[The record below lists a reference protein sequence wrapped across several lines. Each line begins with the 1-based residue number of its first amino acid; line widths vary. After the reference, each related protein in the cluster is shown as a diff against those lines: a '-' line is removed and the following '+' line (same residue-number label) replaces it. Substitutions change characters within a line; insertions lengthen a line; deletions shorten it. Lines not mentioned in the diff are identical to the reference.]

1 MPSVDTQRGLQA
13 LNDIRRLVDTWPA
26 LQARLGG
33 GGASSAANVRVH
45 TSEPAP
51 LPINLTVSDLM
62 ADLDWNL
69 ARHYARVLNDDYLI
83 KPEAWTTRALL
94 QFIAEN
100 VGHLITDQT
109 YSEKFVT
116 DAGNYRATVDSLIDT
131 RAPLRYWGECPTEE
145 CPGELYMRDDEAWVK
160 CELCTMTHTI
170 QQLTRHIERTF
181 DGADLVYHQIRP
193 ALKILGCP
201 VTARTLQR
209 WVEARPPKPARLQP
223 IDDTQPPRY
232 PLAAA
237 AALARAGRKHAP

>member
-100 VGHLITDQT
+100 VGHLITDQA

-116 DAGNYRATVDSLIDT
+116 DAGNYRRKVDAIIET
-131 RAPLRYWGECPTEE
+131 RSPLRYWGECPTGD
-145 CPGELYMRDDEAWVK
+145 CTGELYMRDDEAWVR
-160 CELCTMTHTI
+160 CEQCDTTHTI
-170 QQLTRHIERTF
+170 QQLRAHIERAY
-181 DGADLVYHQIRP
+181 DGKLLARDELGP
-193 ALKILGCP
+193 ALKILDVA
-201 VTARTLQR
+201 VTPRTLQR
-209 WVEARPPKPARLQP
+209 WIASGR
-223 IDDTQPPRY
+223 
-232 PLAAA
+232 LAAVLDGRYSLAEA
-237 AALARAGRKHAP
+237 AALARSGRKHAP